1 MQNCCRVSSCVGFNS
16 SVRLDKEGGAYVRV
30 RCTSRPNRI
39 ESEVYA
45 NMHVMIGKTP
55 RLLERLKRADGDR
68 LGVMLIGIDS
78 ISRLNLV
85 RTMPRT
91 VKFLEKNGWL
101 EYKGYNK
108 MDDNTFPNLMAILTG
123 YNLDQVKSSCWK
135 QRTDYMDRCPI
146 LWKDF
151 SENGYVTMYA
161 EDEPTIGT
169 FNYHKKGFLEQPT
182 DYYLRPFMLA
192 AEKYLPKKMEDSNQL
207 NLCLGPRSNAGH
219 VLDAALDFAHTFRDD
234 PSFSLFWT
242 NSFSHNDLN
251 RPSSMDGE
259 IRTFFEDLAET
270 GVLNSTMVI
279 FLSDHGIRFGKIRE
293 TYVGWIEERLPFLYF
308 WVPPWYKK
316 SYPHK
321 YASLVINSDR
331 LTSPFDLH
339 LTLRDI
345 LGSQSNG
352 SLGCPK
358 CQSLFEDVPW
368 NRSCQDVGVTGHWCT
383 CSEYKTIS
391 TDAEPVKRMV
401 DFVLKELNTI
411 LDNGTQYLGNGTK
424 CAKLE
429 TNRIL
434 SVRRKVVAFNMG
446 HEEYVLL
453 FETSPNDGLFEA
465 SIKYKNTFQL
475 IDTVSRVNAYG
486 GQSKC
491 MNEATLQK
499 YCFCVNK

>member
-1 MQNCCRVSSCVGFNS
+1 MSQCEKFNKSVSFTN
-16 SVRLDKEGGAYVRV
+16 EGATYLRV
-30 RCTSRPNRI
+30 RCTSKGRKS
-39 ESEVYA
+39 EAEVYS
-45 NMHVMIGKTP
+45 NMHAILRKSRRVV
-55 RLLERLKRADGDR
+55 ERLAKGEGDR
-68 LGVMLIGIDS
+68 LGVMFVGIDS

-85 RTMPRT
+85 RTMPST
-91 VKFLEKNGWL
+91 VGYLERNGWL

-123 YNLDQVKSSCWK
+123 RSLDQVKSTCWK
-135 QRTDYMDRCPI
+135 QRSDYVDPCPLI
-146 LWKDF
+146 WKEF
-151 SENGYVTMYA
+151 SEAGYATMYA

-169 FNYHKKGFLEQPT
+169 FNYHKVGFREQPT

-192 AEKYLPKKMEDSNQL
+192 AEKFLPKKTEESSQL
-207 NLCLGPRSNAGH
+207 NLCLGPKSSAGH
-219 VLDAALDFAHTFRDD
+219 VLDSALEFARTFRDD
-234 PSFSLFWT
+234 LSFSLFWT
-242 NSFSHNDLN
+242 NSFSHNNLN
-251 RPSSMDGE
+251 RPSSLDGE
-259 IRTFFEDLAET
+259 ILTFLQNLAET
-270 GVLNSTMVI
+270 GILNSTMVV

-316 SYPHK
+316 SHPRK
-321 YASLVINSDR
+321 YESLVVNSER

-339 LTLRDI
+339 LTLKDLI
-345 LGSQSNG
+345 GSPTNG
-352 SLGCPK
+352 SMGCPK
-358 CQSLFEDVPW
+358 CQSLFEEVPW

-391 TDAEPVKRMV
+391 TDAEPVQRMV
-401 DFVLKELNTI
+401 EFVLNELNKI
-411 LDNGTQYLGNGTK
+411 LDGGTQYLGNGTR

-446 HEEYVLL
+446 YEEYVIL

-486 GQSKC
+486 NQSRC

-499 YCFCVNK
+499 YCYCVNK